1 MASEIL
7 PPSVQ
12 QFLSKYIRS
21 LEQLEVLLLLRN
33 SSDRPWTS
41 AEVYEVVRSSRSSIE
56 ERLESFV
63 QLGFLAKKDGSPA
76 TFHYAP
82 TDNLAA
88 AVDQT
93 AGAYQKWR
101 VRVIEAIFTPVV
113 DPAQRFADAFK
124 VRKD

>member
-1 MASEIL
+1 MPGEAL
-7 PPSVQ
+7 PTSVQ
-12 QFLSKYIRS
+12 QFLSKYIQS

-33 SSDRPWTS
+33 SENRFWTS

-63 QLGFLAKKDGSPA
+63 LLGFFAKDEGPPP
-76 TFHYAP
+76 TFCYAP
-82 TDNLAA
+82 KEILAA
-88 AVDQT
+88 AVDET
-93 AGAYQKWR
+93 ASAYQKWR